1 MEKENDIQQ
10 PPQPAE
16 AAASRYSDYTVLTS
30 RGIHRFVKCR
40 KGDRWVV
47 LKGLKPEYREKPQ
60 CVALLK
66 KEYKTAHALD
76 HAGLV
81 KYQAL
86 VDDDRYGPCIELEC
100 VDGRSLA
107 DYLREAHTTEEKL
120 AVVQEL
126 ADVLS
131 YVHGRGVV
139 HLGLKPS
146 NIYITKQGNHVK
158 LSDFRIVSADSLKEP
173 VGVLKYM
180 APEVKDGTMTVDA
193 RADIYSLG
201 MLLRDFALPADYAP
215 VADKCCSFGRNE
227 RYMDAA
233 SVMEALYSDRSHGGS
248 KKTVG
253 IVAAIA
259 VVIGLLVF
267 VFFTGRG
274 SHSDSANPASVT
286 SVADSAQSPSESPAG
301 PSTASAEAP
310 ARTENAA
317 PVAVADKFG
326 FLEQLKPA
334 LYRDLDKLFQ
344 PCLDRKAEG
353 ADEAEM
359 QQAKARLQGRI
370 KRYYKGL
377 VGTLGRLDSEQRAAF
392 DKTFADYVARKKA
405 EL

>member
-10 PPQPAE
+10 PQQPAE

-158 LSDFRIVSADSLKEP
+158 LSDFRIVAADSLKEP

-253 IVAAIA
+253 HRRSHRGGHRSAGFRVFHRPRQSQRQCQSGIRDERGRQCAISLR
-259 VVIGLLVF
+259 VPRRSLHSLC
-267 VFFTGRG
+267 RG
-274 SHSDSANPASVT
+274 SCPDGKCRPRGRRRQVRIPRT
-286 SVADSAQSPSESPAG
+286 VEAG
-301 PSTASAEAP
+301 PLP
-310 ARTENAA
+310 R
-317 PVAVADKFG
+317 PRQAVPT
-326 FLEQLKPA
+326 LP
-334 LYRDLDKLFQ
+334 R
-344 PCLDRKAEG
+344 P
-353 ADEAEM
+353 
-359 QQAKARLQGRI
+359 QGR
-370 KRYYKGL
+370 R
-377 VGTLGRLDSEQRAAF
+377 GR
-392 DKTFADYVARKKA
+392 
-405 EL
+405 

>member
-139 HLGLKPS
+139 HLGLKLS
-146 NIYITKQGNHVK
+146 NIYITRQGNHVK

-201 MLLRDFALPADYAP
+201 MLLRDFALPADY
-215 VADKCCSFGRNE
+215 
-227 RYMDAA
+227 
-233 SVMEALYSDRSHGGS
+233 
-248 KKTVG
+248 
-253 IVAAIA
+253 
-259 VVIGLLVF
+259 
-267 VFFTGRG
+267 
-274 SHSDSANPASVT
+274 
-286 SVADSAQSPSESPAG
+286 
-301 PSTASAEAP
+301 
-310 ARTENAA
+310 A